1 MGKSIMKI
9 KVCVMTRKV
18 GSMCE
23 DEFEIDDHATEEE
36 IDKIAQ
42 ELMWEMIDW
51 NWKRIDE

>member
-1 MGKSIMKI
+1 MKI